1 MRGFQISLNCTA
13 TSPELWHCPSFFS
26 FLPVLVACCCW
37 RRSKQERQRSI
48 SGRTTHIPL
57 LLQQQPRPSSQA
69 ISAPFSP
76 TSPPPPSALHPID
89 AIHQSIIVFS
99 PLSLPLLLSHFSP
112 SSPSNFFPFN
122 YHPRFPLLL
131 LTRVDAIG
139 RTLQVTQQ
147 AAKKDSKFISSSI
160 NSC

>member
-1 MRGFQISLNCTA
+1 MEGFLEGSFVRGFQISLNCTA

-26 FLPVLVACCCW
+26 FLPVLVACCCCW

-76 TSPPPPSALHPID
+76 TSPLHHP
-89 AIHQSIIVFS
+89 HSTLSTQSISQLSSS
-99 PLSLPLLLSHFSP
+99 PLSLFRFCSPTFLLLP
-112 SSPSNFFPFN
+112 LPTSSP
-122 YHPRFPLLL
+122 
-131 LTRVDAIG
+131 LTITPASLCCCSLAW
-139 RTLQVTQQ
+139 TLSV
-147 AAKKDSKFISSSI
+147 APCK
-160 NSC
+160 

>member
-1 MRGFQISLNCTA
+1 MRGFQISLKLHRHVTRI
-13 TSPELWHCPSFFS
+13 
-26 FLPVLVACCCW
+26 VAL
-37 RRSKQERQRSI
+37 S
-48 SGRTTHIPL
+48 L
-57 LLQQQPRPSSQA
+57 LLQLPAGACCLLLLETKQA
-69 ISAPFSP
+69 GETEKHLGQNNTHPTPVTAT
-76 TSPPPPSALHPID
+76 TSPLIPSHISSLFPHIPHP
-89 AIHQSIIVFS
+89 HPTLSTQSISQLSSS

-131 LTRVDAIG
+131 LTRVHAIG

-147 AAKKDSKFISSSI
+147 AAKKDPKFISSSI